1 MFNLKE
7 FIFMGFIWKEED
19 MLKMDSMILNLK
31 NFSLHYLFYTLLL
44 KIIRKKVKMKED
56 LHLIVAQFINIPK
69 ELINTSFSELT
80 FLVKILIPVNGNLKE
95 LLYYA
100 KLNETLYLYLFF
112 NYLYFSINTQKI
124 FISYII

>member
-7 FIFMGFIWKEED
+7 FIFMDSIWKEED

-31 NFSLHYLFYTLLL
+31 NFSLHYLFYMLLL
-44 KIIRKKVKMKED
+44 KITRKKVKMKED
-56 LHLIVAQFINIPK
+56 LHLIVAQFINIPE

-100 KLNETLYLYLFF
+100 KSNETLY
-112 NYLYFSINTQKI
+112 I
-124 FISYII
+124 F